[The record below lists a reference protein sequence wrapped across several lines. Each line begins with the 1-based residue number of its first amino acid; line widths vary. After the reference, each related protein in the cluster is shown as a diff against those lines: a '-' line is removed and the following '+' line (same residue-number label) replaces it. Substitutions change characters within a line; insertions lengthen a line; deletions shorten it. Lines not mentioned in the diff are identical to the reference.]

1 MTLTISTTETG
12 QLNTVDMNDLH
23 QKVEEAV
30 RLLKLLANDKR
41 LLILCQLAQS
51 GEMSVNSL
59 ADSVQLGQSALSQHL
74 AKMRAEGLV
83 KYRREAQ
90 TLHYSI
96 GDSNV
101 ERILMVLKELYCS

>member
-1 MTLTISTTETG
+1 MTEFY
-12 QLNTVDMNDLH
+12 
-23 QKVEEAV
+23 QKIEEPI

-51 GEMSVNSL
+51 GEMSVNTL
-59 ADSVQLGQSALSQHL
+59 ADSIQLGQSALSQHL

-96 GDSNV
+96 GDPNV
-101 ERILMVLKELYCS
+101 AKILMLLKELYC